1 MSNVSL
7 DCLFEPLNMPNLQ
20 LKNRLFMAPIGTG
33 YPVDQLTR
41 FLSARAR
48 GGVAMITTGE
58 TCIHLSGR
66 AGMKNE
72 TLLENDAD
80 IAPLAE
86 LARSV
91 KNAGARIILQLNH
104 SGRYSF
110 ASLTGREAV
119 APSAVMSGYTGE
131 TPRELSTAEADD
143 LVIAFAEA
151 AVRAREAGFDGVE
164 FCGSS
169 GYLISQFLSPVTNK
183 RTDKYGGDVTGRA
196 SFIISILGE
205 TRKLV
210 GADFNICVKFDAD
223 DGMTGGVTLEESRQ
237 FAPLLVEAGADRLH
251 VWAGW
256 HEASRPMLPMSVPA
270 GAFVYLAEEIK
281 KTVNVPVST
290 VGRINTPE
298 LAAEIIAGGRADLVG
313 LARALMADAD
323 FVNKAREGR
332 VSEIRRCTAC
342 CHCFDSLAKA
352 IRSGEEIRLV
362 CAVNPEL
369 GWEGMNAVRPSTNPR
384 HVAVAGAGPA
394 GLEAARVASLRG
406 HRVTLYEKDSKI
418 GGMVNLSFVPPH
430 KEELKGII
438 DYYSSQITK
447 NNIELKLS
455 KEFDLNEMQTLN
467 PDVVVLA
474 TGAGINLTKIPGAEE
489 RAVTA
494 TEVLAGTARV
504 GSTAVVIGG
513 GMMGLETA
521 EYLADKG
528 CKVTVVEMDKI
539 AKDIG
544 PTMRWDFVSRVRRK
558 MSILSQTSVLGIS
571 EKGVRVLD
579 RNNAEKD
586 INADTIVIASG
597 LESIR
602 GIRDSEELK
611 KIEYYVIGS
620 CKEPGRIDEAIRDGF
635 NAGCII

>member
-1 MSNVSL
+1 
-7 DCLFEPLNMPNLQ
+7 MPNLQ

-33 YPVDQLTR
+33 FPIEQLTR
-41 FLSARAR
+41 FLAARAM

-58 TCIHLSGR
+58 TCVHPGGR

-72 TLLENDAD
+72 TLIETDAHV
-80 IAPLAE
+80 APLAE
-86 LARSV
+86 LARTV
-91 KNAGARIILQLNH
+91 KNAGAKIILQLNH
-104 SGRYSF
+104 AGRYSF

-131 TPRELSTAEADD
+131 TPRELTTTEADD
-143 LVIAFAEA
+143 LVIAFANA
-151 AVRAREAGFDGVE
+151 AARAREAGFDGVE

-183 RTDKYGGDVTGRA
+183 RTDKYGGDAVGRA
-196 SFIISILGE
+196 AFIISILKE
-205 TRKLV
+205 TRRVV

-223 DGMTGGVTLEESRQ
+223 DGMSGGVTLNESKQ

-281 KTVNVPVST
+281 KVVSVPVST

-298 LAAEIIAGGRADLVG
+298 LAAKIISEGRADLVG

-332 VSEIRRCTAC
+332 AGEIRRCTAC

-352 IRSGEEIRLV
+352 IRSGEEMRLV

-369 GWEGMNAVRPSTNPR
+369 GWEGMNAVRPSANPR
-384 HVAVAGAGPA
+384 RVAVVGAGPA
-394 GLEAARVASLRG
+394 GMEAARVAALRG
-406 HRVTLYEKDSKI
+406 HRVTLYEKEERI

-430 KEELKGII
+430 KEELKGVI
-438 DYYSSQITK
+438 DYYASQMAK

-455 KEFDLNEMQTLN
+455 KEFDINEMRAVN

-474 TGAGINLTKIPGAEE
+474 TGAGINSVKIPGAEG
-489 RAVTA
+489 RSVTA
-494 TEVLAGTARV
+494 TEVLSGEAQAG
-504 GSTAVVIGG
+504 GTAVVIGG
-513 GMMGLETA
+513 GMIGLETA

-528 CKVTVVEMDKI
+528 CRVTVVEMDKI

-544 PTMRWDFVSRVRRK
+544 PTMRWDFVSRIRRK
-558 MSILSQTSVLGIS
+558 MNILSQTRVLEVRGNSVL
-571 EKGVRVLD
+571 VLD
-579 RNNAEKD
+579 RNNIGKE
-586 INADTIVIASG
+586 INADTVVIASG

-620 CKEPGRIDEAIRDGF
+620 CKKPGQIDEAIRDGF
-635 NAGCII
+635 NDGCII